1 VLNLYDGF
9 TGVVTHPYRD
19 AKKDGVVGFGKGV
32 GRGFGGLLLKTMA
45 AVSGLPGYT
54 LKGIEKQIE
63 KRADRDLK
71 AKIIQ
76 IRLKQ
81 GLAAI
86 QRTSEEEKQQII
98 KRWKELAAV

>member
-1 VLNLYDGF
+1 
-9 TGVVTHPYRD
+9 
-19 AKKDGVVGFGKGV
+19 
-32 GRGFGGLLLKTMA
+32 MA

-76 IRLKQ
+76 IRLSQ

-98 KRWKELAAV
+98 KRWEELIAV